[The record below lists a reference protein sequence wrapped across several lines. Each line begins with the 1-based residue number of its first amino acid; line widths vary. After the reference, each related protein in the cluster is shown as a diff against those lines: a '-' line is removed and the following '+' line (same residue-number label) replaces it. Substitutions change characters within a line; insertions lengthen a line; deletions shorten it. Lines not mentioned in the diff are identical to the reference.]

1 MNKNANMEDFEN
13 KNNTNMQQDSTLTD
27 KYIDIFTDFGFKK
40 IFGQEC
46 NKELLLNFLNELLH
60 KDEGKIVSL
69 TYLKN
74 EQLGCSEDSRKAI
87 YDLYCENEN
96 GEKFI
101 VELQNRKQTY
111 FKDRSIYY
119 STFAITDQA
128 LVGKSWNYRLK
139 NVYIICIL
147 NFVMADNKN
156 NNNFQSEIKL
166 TNIDTGEIFYDKLK
180 YIYLE
185 MPKFTKKINELE
197 TRYDKWI
204 YVLKNLDRLDN
215 IPEELRDRVF
225 EKMFAAAEV
234 AKLSQ
239 EEYKSY
245 IKDLNS
251 YRDYNNTLDYAREEG
266 VEKGV
271 ELGRKEGRKEERL
284 EIAKNAKV
292 MGLSVSQIQKLTN
305 LSIKEI
311 ESL

>member
-1 MNKNANMEDFEN
+1 
-13 KNNTNMQQDSTLTD
+13 
-27 KYIDIFTDFGFKK
+27 
-40 IFGQEC
+40 
-46 NKELLLNFLNELLH
+46 
-60 KDEGKIVSL
+60 
-69 TYLKN
+69 
-74 EQLGCSEDSRKAI
+74 
-87 YDLYCENEN
+87 
-96 GEKFI
+96 
-101 VELQNRKQTY
+101 
-111 FKDRSIYY
+111 
-119 STFAITDQA
+119 
-128 LVGKSWNYRLK
+128 
-139 NVYIICIL
+139 
-147 NFVMADNKN
+147 
-156 NNNFQSEIKL
+156 
-166 TNIDTGEIFYDKLK
+166 
-180 YIYLE
+180 